1 MKTTTFLTSIIA
13 LAGVAAAN
21 SCVKNEHGLYTYTV
35 TTDSTVPD
43 ISGVCGGLWDNL
55 KQFSQCSASATFCG
69 ANGPKNVLKWQ
80 FTVPS
85 ICNSGMVQATWWDA
99 TQNKYGGITC

>member
-1 MKTTTFLTSIIA
+1 MKTTAFLTSIIA

-55 KQFSQCSASATFCG
+55 KQFSQVLCERDLLWRQWPQECPKVAVHRAKHLQLR
-69 ANGPKNVLKWQ
+69 NGPGDLVGCH
-80 FTVPS
+80 S
-85 ICNSGMVQATWWDA
+85 E
-99 TQNKYGGITC
+99 